1 MKKTVLSNDQTQITY
16 EVSGKGETALLF
28 VHGWLGNKR
37 WWDSQR
43 DFFSDKYLI
52 VQMDLAGHGDS
63 GRMRQK
69 WTAENYAKDI
79 IAVAD
84 DLSVKDII
92 LVGHSMSGVYATEAA
107 VKIPNVKALIL
118 VDTLKDLDQMIT
130 LEQAGQL
137 FDLYRKDFKAT
148 VENVLPQYLFAKD
161 TPPEV
166 KTQLQNEFLTNS
178 PDYAITCIEPLYK
191 SDARDFAKKLRIPVR
206 AINSDVGVTNKQTNR
221 KYFDDF
227 NYSLIEGVGH
237 YPMLEKP
244 EEFNIALEDFL
255 NQLSK

>member
-1 MKKTVLSNDQTQITY
+1 MKKTVLSNDQTQISY
-16 EVSGKGETALLF
+16 EVSGNGETALLF

-63 GRMRQK
+63 GRMRTK

-79 IAVAD
+79 VAVAD

-178 PDYAITCIEPLYK
+178 PDFAIKCIEPLYQT
-191 SDARDFAKKLRIPVR
+191 DARDFAKKLNIPVR
-206 AINSDVGVTNKQTNR
+206 AINSDVGVTNKQINR
-221 KYFDDF
+221 KYFADF
-227 NYSLIEGVGH
+227 NYSVIEGVGH

-244 EEFNIALEDFL
+244 EEFNIALENYL
-255 NQLSK
+255 RELIN

>member
-1 MKKTVLSNDQTQITY
+1 MKKTVLSSDQTQISY

-43 DFFSDKYLI
+43 DFFQDKYLI
-52 VQMDLAGHGDS
+52 AQMDLAGHGDS
-63 GRMRQK
+63 GRLRQN

-84 DLSVKDII
+84 DLSVRDII

-148 VENVLPQYLFAKD
+148 VENVLPQYLFGKA

-178 PDYAITCIEPLYK
+178 PDYAIKCIEPLYK
-191 SDARDFAKKLRIPVR
+191 ADAREFAIKLHIPVR
-206 AINSDVGVTNKQTNR
+206 AINSDVGVTNKQSNR
-221 KYFDDF
+221 KYFADF

-237 YPMLEKP
+237 YPMLDKP
-244 EEFNIALEDFL
+244 EEFNLALEEFL
-255 NQLSK
+255 NQFSK